1 MAMTFATLSNF
12 IQKRMR
18 MSHIYQ
24 PVMLMTLL
32 QKRGRGTSSEIAK
45 AILAHDQSQIE
56 YYEDI
61 TRDMPGRVLRTHR
74 VVRREGK
81 TYFLIGYDQLSL
93 DQIKSLISL
102 CHEKLNEYMEKR
114 GRAIF
119 QHRRL
124 SIRDLSDTMKYE
136 VLKRA
141 KLRCE
146 LCGISNEFRP
156 LEVDHILPRSHGG
169 TDTLENLQSLCYSC
183 NAMKGNRDDTKFGAI
198 RRSYDDREQDCLFCQ
213 VKEKDIIVEN
223 ELAFGIMDGFPVTP
237 SHMLIMPKR
246 HIADYF
252 SLYRPENNACTAL
265 LTEAR
270 NRIKTEDHTVKGFN
284 VGINNGETAGQTIFH
299 CHIHLIPR
307 RTGDVENPRGGI
319 RNVIPGK
326 GAY

>member
-1 MAMTFATLSNF
+1 
-12 IQKRMR
+12 MR
-18 MSHIYQ
+18 MSHVYQ
-24 PVMLMTLL
+24 PVMLLTLL

-45 AILAHDQSQIE
+45 AILSHDQSQIE

-61 TRDMPGRVLRTHR
+61 TRDMPGRVLKKHGL
-74 VVRREGK
+74 VRREGK
-81 TYFLIGYDQLSL
+81 TYFLDGFDRLTSE
-93 DQIKSLISL
+93 QIKSLISL
-102 CHEKLNEYMEKR
+102 CQEKLNEYMEKR
-114 GRAIF
+114 GRAIW

-124 SIRDLSDTMKYE
+124 SIRDLSGTVKYE

-146 LCGISNEFRP
+146 LCGISNQVRA
-156 LEVDHILPRSHGG
+156 LEVDHILPRKHGG
-169 TDTLENLQSLCYSC
+169 TDNLENLQSLCYSC
-183 NAMKGNRDDTKFGAI
+183 NAMKRDRDDTDFGAI
-198 RRSYDDREQDCLFCQ
+198 RRSYDDREQDCLFCG
-213 VKEKDIIVEN
+213 VKEQDIIVEN

-237 SHMLIMPKR
+237 SHMLIIPKR
-246 HIADYF
+246 HTSDYF
-252 SLYRPENNACTAL
+252 SLYRPENNACKAL
-265 LTEAR
+265 LREASH
-270 NRIKTEDHTVKGFN
+270 RIKTKDNTVQGFN